1 MSSQFASDAPEL
13 PDELV
18 TFLMPITNKYLLLPN
33 VTIAE
38 IIHHRVPKQP
48 DDMPTW
54 FLGLLDWRGQKVP
67 MISFEA
73 LNDEPFVADNRRQN
87 IAVLNGIS
95 NTEKL
100 PFMAMLTQGA
110 PRLLRLNADEVATI
124 EGGETT
130 GPAELMLVSANGEQ
144 AVIPNLDTI
153 EKGIIEL
160 LQL

>member
-1 MSSQFASDAPEL
+1 MNSQYVSDAEKLPE
-13 PDELV
+13 ELV

-54 FLGLLDWRGQKVP
+54 FLGMLEWRGQSVP

-73 LNDEPFVADNRRQN
+73 LNDEPFQADNRRQN
-87 IAVLNGIS
+87 IAVLNGIN
-95 NTEKL
+95 NTDKL
-100 PFMAMLTQGA
+100 PFVAVLTQGA
-110 PRLLRLNADEVATI
+110 PRLLRLNSEEVATI
-124 EGGETT
+124 EGSDTN

-144 AVIPNLDTI
+144 AIIPNLDYI
-153 EKGIIEL
+153 ENGIIEL
-160 LQL
+160 LEL